1 MITDV
6 VYDENLDELSD
17 MDDTTIKMLRKDA
30 MIKKNEAG
38 LLELKRELAQK
49 DETISNKDVVI
60 SDYEKDLADQ
70 KVLISDY
77 EKDLADQKVVISDY
91 EKDLADQKV
100 VISDQK
106 EELAIKEALIEEYER
121 RYGKLDGLNAK

>member
-6 VYDENLDELSD
+6 VYDETLDELSD

-49 DETISNKDVVI
+49 EEIIAKQNAMISLNDKVLDEQKAIISLMDKI
-60 SDYEKDLADQ
+60 SDEQKMLLSHDDDSVDDRDDL
-70 KVLISDY
+70 L
-77 EKDLADQKVVISDY
+77 L
-91 EKDLADQKV
+91 
-100 VISDQK
+100 
-106 EELAIKEALIEEYER
+106 EY
-121 RYGKLDGLNAK
+121 N

>member
-30 MIKKNEAG
+30 MLKKNEVG
-38 LLELKRELAQK
+38 LLELKRELAQMQETVSDK
-49 DETISNKDVVI
+49 D
-60 SDYEKDLADQ
+60 
-70 KVLISDY
+70 
-77 EKDLADQKVVISDY
+77 VVISDY

-100 VISDQK
+100 VISDQRVVISDQ
-106 EELAIKEALIEEYER
+106 ENELADQRVVISDQENELAIKEALIEEYER
-121 RYGKLDGLNAK
+121 RYGKLDGFNAK

>member
-49 DETISNKDVVI
+49 EEIIAKQNAMISLNDKVLDEQKAIISLMDKI
-60 SDYEKDLADQ
+60 SDEQKMLLSHDDDSVDDRDDLLLEYIKDYANL
-70 KVLISDY
+70 KVLL
-77 EKDLADQKVVISDY
+77 EKHNQRMRDLENLKFS
-91 EKDLADQKV
+91 
-100 VISDQK
+100 
-106 EELAIKEALIEEYER
+106 
-121 RYGKLDGLNAK
+121 

>member
-30 MIKKNEAG
+30 MLKKNEAG

-70 KVLISDY
+70 R
-77 EKDLADQKVVISDY
+77 
-91 EKDLADQKV
+91 V
-100 VISDQK
+100 VISDQ
-106 EELAIKEALIEEYER
+106 ENELAIKEALIEEYER
-121 RYGKLDGLNAK
+121 RYGKLDGFNAK

>member
-6 VYDENLDELSD
+6 VYDETLDELSD

-38 LLELKRELAQK
+38 LLELKRELAQMQETVSDK
-49 DETISNKDVVI
+49 D
-60 SDYEKDLADQ
+60 
-70 KVLISDY
+70 
-77 EKDLADQKVVISDY
+77 VVISDY

-100 VISDQK
+100 VISDQ
-106 EELAIKEALIEEYER
+106 ENELAIKEALIEEYER
-121 RYGKLDGLNAK
+121 RYGKLDGFNAK

>member
-6 VYDENLDELSD
+6 VYDETLDELSD

-70 KVLISDY
+70 R
-77 EKDLADQKVVISDY
+77 
-91 EKDLADQKV
+91 V

>member
-1 MITDV
+1 MEELIGMITDV
-6 VYDENLDELSD
+6 VYDETLDELSD

-38 LLELKRELAQK
+38 LLELKRELAQMQETVSDK
-49 DETISNKDVVI
+49 D
-60 SDYEKDLADQ
+60 
-70 KVLISDY
+70 
-77 EKDLADQKVVISDY
+77 VVISDY

>member
-6 VYDENLDELSD
+6 VYDETLDELSD

-38 LLELKRELAQK
+38 LLELKRELAQMQETVSDK
-49 DETISNKDVVI
+49 D
-60 SDYEKDLADQ
+60 
-70 KVLISDY
+70 
-77 EKDLADQKVVISDY
+77 VVISDY

-106 EELAIKEALIEEYER
+106 EELAIKEALIEEYIR